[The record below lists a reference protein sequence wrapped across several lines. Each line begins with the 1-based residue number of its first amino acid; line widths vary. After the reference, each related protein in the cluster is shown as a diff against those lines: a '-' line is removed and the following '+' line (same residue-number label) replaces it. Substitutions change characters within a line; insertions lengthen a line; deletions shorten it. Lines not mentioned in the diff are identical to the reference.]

1 MGRLDDKVVV
11 ITGAA
16 GGIGSAAAR
25 LFVGQGAKVL
35 LVDMTEALLRDLAGS
50 LGANVAWVTADV
62 SNARDTERYVNE
74 AVANFGGLDVL
85 FANAGIEGAVR
96 SLLDTTEEDFDRVLR
111 VNVRGVWLGIKYAA
125 PKIAERKGGSI
136 VITSSV
142 AGLVGALGIGPYVAS
157 KHAVVGLA
165 KTAALELAAA
175 NIRVNTI
182 HPGPIENRMMR
193 SLEQQGNP
201 TDPSVVK
208 GTYQAMIPFGRYGT
222 NEDIAKLALFLASD
236 ESSYCTGSVFVADG
250 GLIAH

>member
-1 MGRLDDKVVV
+1 MGKLDEKVVIV
-11 ITGAA
+11 TGAA

-25 LFVGQGAKVL
+25 LFVGEGARVL
-35 LVDMTEALLRDLAGS
+35 LVDVAEEPLRDLAS
-50 LGANVAWVTADV
+50 NLGDRVAWSVADV
-62 SNARDTERYVNE
+62 SNAGDTERYVNE
-74 AVANFGGLDVL
+74 AVKCFGGLDVL
-85 FANAGIEGAVR
+85 FANAGTEGAVR
-96 SLLDTTEEDFDRVLR
+96 SLLETTPEDFDRVLG

-157 KHAVVGLA
+157 KHAVVGLC
-165 KTAALELAAA
+165 KTAALELAGL

-193 SLEQQGNP
+193 SLEQQANP
-201 TDPSVVK
+201 ADPTVIK
-208 GTYQAMIPFGRYGT
+208 GMYQAMIPFGRYGT

-236 ESSYCTGSVFVADG
+236 ESSYCTGSAFVADG
-250 GLIAH
+250 GLVAH

>member
-1 MGRLDDKVVV
+1 MGKLQEKVAI

-16 GGIGSAAAR
+16 GGIGSAAVQ
-25 LFVGQGAKVL
+25 LFVDEGARVL
-35 LVDMTEALLRDLAGS
+35 LVDSAEAPLRDVASRFGDR
-50 LGANVAWVTADV
+50 VAWVTADV
-62 SNARDTERYVNE
+62 SSARDTERYVNE
-74 AVANFGGLDVL
+74 AVTRFGGIDVL
-85 FANAGIEGAVR
+85 FANAGTEGAVC
-96 SLLDTTEEDFDRVLR
+96 SLLDATLEDFDRVLA

-125 PKIAERKGGSI
+125 PRIALRKGGSI

-193 SLEQQGNP
+193 SLEQQANP
-201 TDPSVVK
+201 GDPSAIK
-208 GTYQAMIPFGRYGT
+208 GMYHAMIPFGRYGT
-222 NEDIAKLALFLASD
+222 NEEIAKLALFLASD
-236 ESSYCTGSVFVADG
+236 DSSFCTGSVFVADG
-250 GLIAH
+250 GLVAR

>member
-1 MGRLDDKVVV
+1 MGRLDQKVAV

-16 GGIGSAAAR
+16 GGIGSAAAQ
-25 LFVGQGAKVL
+25 LFVGEGARVL
-35 LVDMTEALLRDLAGS
+35 LVDVAEAPLRDVASRFGDR
-50 LGANVAWVTADV
+50 VAWVTADV
-62 SNARDTERYVNE
+62 SSPRDTERYVNE
-74 AVANFGGLDVL
+74 AVARFGGLDIL
-85 FANAGIEGAVR
+85 FANAGTEGAVR
-96 SLLDTTEEDFDRVLR
+96 SLLDTTPEDFDRVLS

-193 SLEQQGNP
+193 SLEQQASPN
-201 TDPSVVK
+201 DPSVIK
-208 GTYQAMIPFGRYGT
+208 GMYQAMIPFGRYGT
-222 NEDIAKLALFLASD
+222 NEEIAKLALFLASD
-236 ESSYCTGSVFVADG
+236 DSSFCTGSAFVADG
-250 GLIAH
+250 GLVAH

>member
-1 MGRLDDKVVV
+1 MPRRPRDR
-11 ITGAA
+11 
-16 GGIGSAAAR
+16 SA
-25 LFVGQGAKVL
+25 VKP
-35 LVDMTEALLRDLAGS
+35 VDTTL
-50 LGANVAWVTADV
+50 
-62 SNARDTERYVNE
+62 
-74 AVANFGGLDVL
+74 
-85 FANAGIEGAVR
+85 R
-96 SLLDTTEEDFDRVLR
+96 SLLDTTPEDFDRVLS

-193 SLEQQGNP
+193 SLEQQASPN
-201 TDPSVVK
+201 DPSVIK
-208 GTYQAMIPFGRYGT
+208 GMYQAMIPFGRYGT
-222 NEDIAKLALFLASD
+222 NEEIAKVALFLASD
-236 ESSYCTGSVFVADG
+236 DSSFCTGSAFVADG
-250 GLIAH
+250 GLVAH

>member
-1 MGRLDDKVVV
+1 MGRLDDKVVI

-25 LFVGQGAKVL
+25 LFAGEGAKLL
-35 LVDMTEALLRDLAGS
+35 LVDMAEAPLRDLAGS
-50 LGANVAWVTADV
+50 LGARVAWVVADV
-62 SNARDTERYVNE
+62 SSAHDTERYVNE

-85 FANAGIEGAVR
+85 FANAGTEGAVR

-111 VNVRGVWLGIKYAA
+111 VNVRGVWLAIKYAA
-125 PKIAERKGGSI
+125 PQLAKRKGGSI

-201 TDPSVVK
+201 ADPSVVK
-208 GTYQAMIPFGRYGT
+208 GMYQAMIPFGRYGT